1 MKVFTTA
8 VELRHYLEEQRTLG
22 KKIGFVPTMGA
33 LHDGHISLVQQ
44 CLSTVE
50 DMVCVASIFVNPT
63 QFNDKKDYEKYPITI
78 DQDLEMLLKAGC
90 EVVFL
95 PSVDE
100 IYPNGLQTDI
110 AVDLGFLGTTL
121 EAAHRPGHFQGVVQV
136 VKILLDKVQPD
147 FLFLGQK
154 DYQQCMVITRL
165 VEAFNMP
172 VEIVICPTKREVSG
186 LAMSSRNR
194 RLSDQETALA
204 TNLSKI
210 LFEIKKNYKREMPK
224 EWVVYGIQFLKGF
237 PEISLEYLSVVDGK
251 TLQEIQDW
259 QDTKNAVALIAAKI
273 GTVRLIDNLTIY

>member
-1 MKVFTTA
+1 M
-8 VELRHYLEEQRTLG
+8 RHYLEEQRTLG

-50 DMVCVASIFVNPT
+50 GMVCVASIFVNPT

-110 AVDLGFLGTTL
+110 AVDLGFLETTL

-210 LFEIKKNYKREMPK
+210 LFEIKKNYKRKMPK
-224 EWVVYGIQFLKGF
+224 EWVVYGMQFLKGF